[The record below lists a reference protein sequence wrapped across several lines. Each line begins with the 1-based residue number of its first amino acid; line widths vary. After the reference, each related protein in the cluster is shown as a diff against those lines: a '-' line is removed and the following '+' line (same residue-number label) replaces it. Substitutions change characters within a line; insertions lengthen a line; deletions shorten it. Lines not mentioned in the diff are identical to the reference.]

1 MSVSRKR
8 DFDYGHI
15 ANKPKEGKLYILVYT
30 TKCNISLKRKMK
42 YRKKT
47 LKQILSGYSVIF
59 NFIQRALFMFTLGIY
74 LHKIGYK
81 IH

>member
-1 MSVSRKR
+1 MSVSRKI
-8 DFDYGHI
+8 DFDYGHT

-42 YRKKT
+42 YRKKS

-59 NFIQRALFMFTLGIY
+59 NFIQRAFLC
-74 LHKIGYK
+74 LH
-81 IH
+81 